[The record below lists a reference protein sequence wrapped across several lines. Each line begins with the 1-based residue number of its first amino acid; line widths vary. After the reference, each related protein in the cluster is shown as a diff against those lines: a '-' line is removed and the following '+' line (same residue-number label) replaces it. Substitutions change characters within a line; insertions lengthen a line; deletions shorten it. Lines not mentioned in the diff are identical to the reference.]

1 MCLFYTKTHCE
12 KTEQTWAII
21 KIQQVFTTGNCIRE
35 ALKMIENNLYT
46 LYRNCSTM
54 IIDKGIFFC
63 KKRRLG
69 YHTSYKTRWPFGRM
83 APSLSKKM
91 RKKNIKIKPFLHF
104 LVYFMCKIIT
114 SCTICRIVVQFSN
127 CCTWVTN
134 QPKNILVW
142 KISSPEEDSETV
154 LFLSVVLTTT
164 RTYLVSSLIWS

>member
-35 ALKMIENNLYT
+35 AFKMIENNLYT

-83 APSLSKKM
+83 AQKL
-91 RKKNIKIKPFLHF
+91 KPFLHF

>member
-1 MCLFYTKTHCE
+1 MIVIFLHSNFPVFIPVVSKCPKLASTTFIILNVHLTPQSLSLWSGILLSRIAPRSISCVTMCLFHTKTHCE

-35 ALKMIENNLYT
+35 AFKMIENNLYT

-83 APSLSKKM
+83 APNLSKKM
-91 RKKNIKIKPFLHF
+91 RKK
-104 LVYFMCKIIT
+104 T
-114 SCTICRIVVQFSN
+114 
-127 CCTWVTN
+127 
-134 QPKNILVW
+134 
-142 KISSPEEDSETV
+142 
-154 LFLSVVLTTT
+154 
-164 RTYLVSSLIWS
+164 